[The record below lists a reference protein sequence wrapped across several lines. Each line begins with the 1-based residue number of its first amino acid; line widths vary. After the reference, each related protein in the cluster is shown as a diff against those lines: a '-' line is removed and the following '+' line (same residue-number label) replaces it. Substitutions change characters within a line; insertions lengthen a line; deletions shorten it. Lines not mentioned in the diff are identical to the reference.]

1 MSVDDSTEPHSP
13 AAGRLAALRFR
24 DFRLFWSGQLISN
37 IGTWMQMTATSWLL
51 YQLTG
56 SAVLLGLNGIFRAIP
71 ALGLG
76 VISGTFADRYDRRS
90 MLLWTQVALGL
101 LALGLGALDH
111 SGHIQ
116 PWHIYLF
123 TFLAAAVGAFDGPA
137 RQAMFP
143 ALVPRSALPNA
154 VALNSL
160 LWKGSALI
168 GPSLGGIAISL
179 MGTAGAFYA
188 NAASYLVVVL
198 TLLMLHVQARAEQQ
212 RRRHFMAETQEGFSY
227 IVARPVILGITV
239 MEAVASVFGLDHT
252 MLTIFASDILRVGA
266 NGFGLLQSTRGL
278 GAVVGSGI
286 YLAVGQRPYQGKIL
300 FVSAIFYGIAF
311 AAFGVSPSF
320 ALSLLLMTFVGV
332 TDTVWG
338 AARGTIMQMITPDK
352 FRGRVMGVFQLS
364 NRGLHPLGQVESG
377 LLIPLIGAREA
388 TVFGGLFVSLVT
400 VLTAWRIPEIPK
412 YRWGRMTEAGNKPSA
427 GERLKEEPVGSEL
440 S

>member
-1 MSVDDSTEPHSP
+1 MTADAAPEPS
-13 AAGRLAALRFR
+13 GRLAALGYR

-56 SAVLLGLNGIFRAIP
+56 SAVLLGVNGIFRAIP
-71 ALGLG
+71 ALTLGL
-76 VISGTFADRYDRRS
+76 ISGTFADRYDRRW
-90 MLLWTQVALGL
+90 MLLWTQIT
-101 LALGLGALDH
+101 LGALALAIGILDDV
-111 SGHIQ
+111 GRIQ
-116 PWHIYLF
+116 PWHIYSF
-123 TFLAAAVGAFDGPA
+123 TFLSAAVGAFDGPA

-188 NAASYLVVVL
+188 NALSFLVVVM
-198 TLLMLHVQARAEQQ
+198 TLLMLRVTAKAAAK
-212 RRRHFMAETQEGFSY
+212 RRRHFMAETQEGLKY
-227 IVARPVILGITV
+227 IIARPIILGITV

-252 MLTIFASDILRVGA
+252 MLTIYASDVLRVGA
-266 NGFGLLQSTRGL
+266 DGFGLLQSARGL
-278 GAVVGSGI
+278 GAVIGSGLF
-286 YLAVGQRPYQGKIL
+286 LAIGQKPYQGKIL
-300 FVSAIFYGIAF
+300 IVTAILYGIFFGLFGMAPTF
-311 AAFGVSPSF
+311 AI
-320 ALSLLLMTFVGV
+320 ALGLMTLIGL

-338 AARGTIMQMITPDK
+338 AARGTIMQLITPDK

-377 LLIPLIGAREA
+377 LLIPLIGLRE
-388 TVFGGLFVSLVT
+388 TTLFGGILVT
-400 VLTAWRIPEIPK
+400 VVTLLTAWKVPAIAK
-412 YRWGRMTEAGNKPSA
+412 FRWDDARYKS
-427 GERLKEEPVGSEL
+427 PVE
-440 S
+440 

>member
-1 MSVDDSTEPHSP
+1 MTADAAPEPS
-13 AAGRLAALRFR
+13 GRLAALGYR

-56 SAVLLGLNGIFRAIP
+56 SAVLLGVNGIFRAIP
-71 ALGLG
+71 ALTLGL
-76 VISGTFADRYDRRS
+76 ISGTFADRYDRRW
-90 MLLWTQVALGL
+90 MLLWTQMT
-101 LALGLGALDH
+101 LGALALAIGILDDV
-111 SGHIQ
+111 GRIQ
-116 PWHIYLF
+116 PWHIYSF
-123 TFLAAAVGAFDGPA
+123 TFLSAAVGAFDGPA

-188 NAASYLVVVL
+188 NALSFLVVVM
-198 TLLMLHVQARAEQQ
+198 TLLMLRVTAKAAAK
-212 RRRHFMAETQEGFSY
+212 RRRHFMAETQEGLKY
-227 IVARPVILGITV
+227 IIARPIILGITV

-252 MLTIFASDILRVGA
+252 MLTIYASDVLRVGA
-266 NGFGLLQSTRGL
+266 DGFGLLQSARGL
-278 GAVVGSGI
+278 GAVIGSGLF
-286 YLAVGQRPYQGKIL
+286 LAIGQKPYQGKIL
-300 FVSAIFYGIAF
+300 IVTAILYGIFFGLFGMAPTF
-311 AAFGVSPSF
+311 AI
-320 ALSLLLMTFVGV
+320 ALGLMTLIGL

-338 AARGTIMQMITPDK
+338 AARGTIMQLITPDK

-377 LLIPLIGAREA
+377 LLIPLIGLRE
-388 TVFGGLFVSLVT
+388 TTLFGGILVT
-400 VLTAWRIPEIPK
+400 VVTLLTAWKVPAIAK
-412 YRWGRMTEAGNKPSA
+412 FRWDDARYKS
-427 GERLKEEPVGSEL
+427 PVE
-440 S
+440 

>member
-1 MSVDDSTEPHSP
+1 MTADATESAPKLP
-13 AAGRLAALRFR
+13 GKLAALGYR

-37 IGTWMQMTATSWLL
+37 TGTWMQMTATSWLL

-76 VISGTFADRYDRRS
+76 VISGTFADRYDRRW

-101 LALGLGALDH
+101 LALGLGLLDH

-116 PWHIYLF
+116 PWHIYFF
-123 TFLAAAVGAFDGPA
+123 TFLSSSVGAFDGPA

-143 ALVPRSALPNA
+143 SLVPRAALPNA

-179 MGTAGAFYA
+179 MGTAGAFFA
-188 NAASYLVVVL
+188 NAASYLVVVI
-198 TLLMLHVQARAEQQ
+198 TLLLLRVKAKAEPHSQ
-212 RRRHFMAETQEGFSY
+212 RHFMSETKAGFSY
-227 IVARPVILGITV
+227 IIARPIILGLTV
-239 MEAVASVFGLDHT
+239 MEAIGSVFGLDHT
-252 MLTIFASDILRVGA
+252 MLTIFASDVLRVGA
-266 NGFGLLQSTRGL
+266 HGFGLLQSARGL
-278 GAVVGSGI
+278 GAVIGSSI
-286 YLAVGQRPYQGKIL
+286 YLAVGQRPHQGKIL
-300 FVSAIFYGIAF
+300 IVTAILYGIAF
-311 AAFGVSPSF
+311 ALFGVAPTF
-320 ALSLLLMTFVGV
+320 ALALLLMVFIGM

-338 AARGTIMQMITPDK
+338 AARGTIMQLITPDK

-377 LLIPLIGAREA
+377 LLIPLIGVRQT
-388 TVFGGLFVSLVT
+388 TVFGGLLVT
-400 VLTAWRIPEIPK
+400 LVTILIAWKVPAIPK
-412 YRWGRMTEAGNKPSA
+412 FRWDD
-427 GERLKEEPVGSEL
+427 ERYKAAAE
-440 S
+440 

>member
-1 MSVDDSTEPHSP
+1 MTTDSADSTPQP
-13 AAGRLAALRFR
+13 IGKLAALGYR

-71 ALGLG
+71 ALSLG
-76 VISGTFADRYDRRS
+76 VISGTFADRYDRRR
-90 MLLWTQVALGL
+90 MLLWTQVILGSLSLAVGL
-101 LALGLGALDH
+101 LDDF
-111 SGHIQ
+111 GHIQ
-116 PWHIYLF
+116 AWHIYTL
-123 TFLAAAVGAFDGPA
+123 TFLSSAVGAFDGPT

-168 GPSLGGIAISL
+168 GPSLGGVAISL

-188 NAASYLVVVL
+188 NALSFLVVVV
-198 TLLMLHVQARAEQQ
+198 TLMMLRVNAKAEPK
-212 RRRHFMAETQEGFSY
+212 RERHFMAETRDGLSY
-227 IVARPVILGITV
+227 IVARPVILGLTV
-239 MEAVASVFGLDHT
+239 MEAVSSVFGLDHT
-252 MLTIFASDILRVGA
+252 MLTVFASDVLRVGA
-266 NGFGLLQSTRGL
+266 DGFGLLQSARGL
-278 GAVVGSGI
+278 GAVIGSGLF
-286 YLAVGQRPYQGKIL
+286 LAIGQKPYQGRIL
-300 FVSAIFYGIAF
+300 IITAILYGIF
-311 AAFGVSPSF
+311 F
-320 ALSLLLMTFVGV
+320 ALFGLAPNFGLALGLMTLVGL

-377 LLIPLIGAREA
+377 LMIPLIGVRE
-388 TVFGGLFVSLVT
+388 TTLFGGLFVTLVT
-400 VLTAWRIPEIPK
+400 LLTAWKIPAIPK
-412 YRWGRMTEAGNKPSA
+412 FRWDDERNKAPA
-427 GERLKEEPVGSEL
+427 E
-440 S
+440 

>member
-1 MSVDDSTEPHSP
+1 MTNESTDTNAHHS
-13 AAGRLAALRFR
+13 GRLVALRYR

-76 VISGTFADRYDRRS
+76 VISGTFADRYDRRW
-90 MLLWTQVALGL
+90 MLLWTQVILGL
-101 LALGLGALDH
+101 LSLALGMLDH

-137 RQAMFP
+137 RQSMFP
-143 ALVPRSALPNA
+143 ALVPRAALPNA

-188 NAASYLVVVL
+188 NAASYLVVVF
-198 TLLMLHVQARAEQQ
+198 TLLLLHVQSRTEQQ

-227 IVARPVILGITV
+227 IVARPIILGITV

-266 NGFGLLQSTRGL
+266 KGFGLLQSARGL
-278 GAVVGSGI
+278 GAVIGSGI
-286 YLAVGQRPYQGKIL
+286 YIAVGQRPFQGKIL
-300 FVSAIFYGIAF
+300 FVSAILYGLAF
-311 AAFGVSPSF
+311 ALFGISPTF
-320 ALSLLLMTFVGV
+320 ALSLMLMTFVGV

-400 VLTAWRIPEIPK
+400 LLAAWRIPEIPK
-412 YRWGRMTEAGNKPSA
+412 FRWDRMTEVSEQPSR
-427 GERLKEEPVGSEL
+427 EEQLKDEPVGSEL

>member
-1 MSVDDSTEPHSP
+1 MSTDAASE
-13 AAGRLAALRFR
+13 AAGKLAALGYR

-71 ALGLG
+71 ALTLG
-76 VISGTFADRYDRRS
+76 VVSGTFADRYDRRWL
-90 MLLWTQVALGL
+90 LLWTQVILGSL
-101 LALGLGALDH
+101 SLAIGILDDV
-111 SGHIQ
+111 GQIQ
-116 PWHIYLF
+116 PWHIYSF
-123 TFLAAAVGAFDGPA
+123 TFLSAAVGAFDGPA

-168 GPSLGGIAISL
+168 GPSLGGVAISL

-188 NAASYLVVVL
+188 NALSFLVVVI
-198 TLLMLHVQARAEQQ
+198 TLLMLRITAPTEAK
-212 RRRHFMAETQEGFSY
+212 RRRHFMAETREGFNY
-227 IVARPVILGITV
+227 IIARPIILGITV

-252 MLTIFASDILRVGA
+252 MLTIYASDVLRVGA
-266 NGFGLLQSTRGL
+266 DGFGLLQSARGL
-278 GAVVGSGI
+278 GAVVGSGLF
-286 YLAVGQRPYQGKIL
+286 LAVGQKPYQGNIL
-300 FVSAIFYGIAF
+300 IVTAILYGIFFGLFGLAPTF
-311 AAFGVSPSF
+311 AI
-320 ALSLLLMTFVGV
+320 ALALMTLIGL

-338 AARGTIMQMITPDK
+338 AARGTIMQMITPDN

-377 LLIPLIGAREA
+377 LLIPLIGVRE
-388 TVFGGLFVSLVT
+388 TTLFGGILITVVT
-400 VLTAWRIPEIPK
+400 LLTAWKVPAIAK
-412 YRWGRMTEAGNKPSA
+412 FRWDDERYKEAAEK
-427 GERLKEEPVGSEL
+427 
-440 S
+440 

>member
-1 MSVDDSTEPHSP
+1 MTND
-13 AAGRLAALRFR
+13 AAPEVAGKLAALGYR

-71 ALGLG
+71 ALTLGL
-76 VISGTFADRYDRRS
+76 VSGTFADRYDRRW
-90 MLLWTQVALGL
+90 MLLWTQVI
-101 LALGLGALDH
+101 LGALSLAIGILDDV
-111 SGHIQ
+111 GHIQ
-116 PWHIYLF
+116 PWHIYSF
-123 TFLAAAVGAFDGPA
+123 TFLSAAVGAFDGPA

-168 GPSLGGIAISL
+168 GPSLGGVAISL

-188 NAASYLVVVL
+188 NALSFLVVVI
-198 TLLMLHVQARAEQQ
+198 TLLMLRISAPIEAK
-212 RRRHFMAETQEGFSY
+212 RRRHFMAETQEGFRY
-227 IVARPVILGITV
+227 IMARPIILGITV

-252 MLTIFASDILRVGA
+252 MLTIYASDVLRVGA
-266 NGFGLLQSTRGL
+266 DGFGLLQSARGL
-278 GAVVGSGI
+278 GAVIGSGLF
-286 YLAVGQRPYQGKIL
+286 LAIGQKPYQGKIL
-300 FVSAIFYGIAF
+300 IVTAILYGLF
-311 AAFGVSPSF
+311 FGLFGMAPSF
-320 ALSLLLMTFVGV
+320 AIALAMMTLIGL

-338 AARGTIMQMITPDK
+338 AARGTIMQMVTPDK

-377 LLIPLIGAREA
+377 FLIPLIGVRE
-388 TVFGGLFVSLVT
+388 TTLFGGILVT
-400 VLTAWRIPEIPK
+400 VVTLLTAWKVPSIAKFRWDDAK
-412 YRWGRMTEAGNKPSA
+412 YKS
-427 GERLKEEPVGSEL
+427 PVE
-440 S
+440 